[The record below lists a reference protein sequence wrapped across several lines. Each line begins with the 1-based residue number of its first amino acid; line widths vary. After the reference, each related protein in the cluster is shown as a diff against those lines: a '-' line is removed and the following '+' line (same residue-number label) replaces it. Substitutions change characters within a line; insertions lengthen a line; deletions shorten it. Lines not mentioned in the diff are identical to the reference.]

1 MATNRLL
8 PQQFAA
14 GLDIS
19 GTRIEQGLAKLVEVY
34 NDVPADLV
42 KRRWCPSHVVA
53 GYSPSN
59 AAFPR
64 SLPWMPDLNAIGGGF
79 SSTLEPPTAITNPKR
94 AKSYEVATI
103 SEGNMSIWEIAFAN
117 SRPVILSALSMFAEW
132 QATGPYVNDWTYGAI
147 PPTIPPGLMPGD
159 PTTDFTFGLGVDD
172 AWDIDNRRKLKQE
185 VLLWRMRSDA
195 FFSDP
200 LSNGAANDM
209 QPVHPIGTWQAQALC
224 PTPLVLLPAYS
235 RARVQMVLPTYIAA
249 NRSSWPYQTEWNGNV
264 WTMHA
269 EILEPTR

>member
-1 MATNRLL
+1 MVTNRLL

-64 SLPWMPDLNAIGGGF
+64 SLPWMGDFNDGSF
-79 SSTLEPPTAITNPKR
+79 FSTLETPNTLTNPR
-94 AKSYEVATI
+94 RVKSYDVPQTRD
-103 SEGNMSIWEIAFAN
+103 GFRLIWEIAFAN